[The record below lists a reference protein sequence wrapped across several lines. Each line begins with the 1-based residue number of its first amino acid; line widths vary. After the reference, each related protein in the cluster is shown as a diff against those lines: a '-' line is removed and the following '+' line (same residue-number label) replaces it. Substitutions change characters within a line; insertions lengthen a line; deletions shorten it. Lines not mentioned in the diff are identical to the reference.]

1 MERAL
6 AAAFEALDRYL
17 DRKIEAVPGYFGQVE
32 AIAIDAV
39 GRWQVEQGI
48 AGNLAEI
55 GVHHGKLFFILAL
68 LRQSGERALAIDL
81 FEDDGLNTGIHAGRD
96 TAFFDNRT
104 KLGIALD
111 EREVWTVDS
120 MTVTAETLRARI
132 GDVRLFSVDGGHA
145 YGNVLHDMRLAEAVL
160 AEDGVMIVHDFFG
173 IGWPDV
179 SVAAIHMLTEMKDR
193 LQPFLITQYKLF
205 VARPAAV
212 ERYRAMLAANP
223 RLATAQMSDRAMFDN
238 PITLLNLG
246 RRELLERRIK
256 RKLGFYPKKL

>member
-1 MERAL
+1 M
-6 AAAFEALDRYL
+6 AAQFAALDRYI
-17 DRKIEAVPGYFGQVE
+17 DRQIEAVAGYFGPVE
-32 AIAIDAV
+32 AAAIDAV

-68 LRQSGERALAIDL
+68 LRQAGERALAIDL
-81 FEDDGLNTGIHAGRD
+81 FQDDGLNTGIHAGRD
-96 TAFFDNRT
+96 TAFFDNRA
-104 KLGIALD
+104 KLGVALD
-111 EREVWTVDS
+111 EQEVWTVDS
-120 MTVTAETLRARI
+120 LTLTAETLRARI

-160 AEDGVMIVHDFFG
+160 ADDGVMIVHDFFG
-173 IGWPDV
+173 VGWPDV
-179 SVAAIHMLTEMKDR
+179 SVAAIHLLTEMKDH

-205 VARPAAV
+205 VARPAAA
-212 ERYRAMLAANP
+212 EHYRAMLGTNP
-223 RLATAQMSDRAMFDN
+223 RLRGALLSERTMFDR

-246 RRELLERRIK
+246 RRDLLERRIK

>member
-1 MERAL
+1 MPAN
-6 AAAFEALDRYL
+6 FDALDHYI
-17 DRKIEAVPGYFGQVE
+17 DRQIEAVAGYFGHVE
-32 AIAIDAV
+32 WAAIDAI
-39 GRWQVEQGI
+39 GRWQVEAGI
-48 AGNLAEI
+48 KGNLAEI
-55 GVHHGKLFFILAL
+55 GVHHGKLYFILAL
-68 LRQSGERALAIDL
+68 LRQAGERALAIDL
-81 FEDDGLNTGIHAGRD
+81 FKDDGLNTGIHAGRD
-96 TAFFDNRT
+96 KAFFDNRD
-104 KLGIALD
+104 KLGIDLD
-111 EREVWTVDS
+111 EEEIWTVD
-120 MTVTAETLRARI
+120 TLTLTPEALHARI

-145 YGNVLHDMRLAEAVL
+145 YANVVHDMRLAEAVL
-160 AEDGVMIVHDFFG
+160 ADDGVMIIHDFFG